1 MAEVVALA
9 DYSVEIEGEKFNICN
24 VPDEKSKLVE
34 AKKKVVLN
42 NLNLNELISGLKRSG
57 NLLFLAYN
65 GVAGF
70 GELRAATN
78 GLQDKLAVLCR
89 DSELALDRFARQTAV
104 ILDKLQRN
112 FRYLTEGKEA
122 AALAFLR
129 QCADTANQ
137 MATEASGL
145 ATRFDKLADETMAV
159 CAKTEVQQGNTDE
172 EKRKLE
178 EDVADL
184 KAKAAN
190 AKKLSEELAVLRTKL
205 QKLYDEAKAKADT
218 AAERGFA
225 LSMVSAIMGPIAQGL
240 GTFGGMYASI
250 ATGAGA
256 MGAVRGAT
264 SAPSAPNTPP
274 PAPTPSSPEKT
285 AAEKKVEEANTA
297 KKTAETELETATK
310 DLQTKESERNTAIQT
325 AAKKANDEALAK
337 EKAQTEQ
344 EKLDKDPTNSKLTE
358 VAQNAKTAAE
368 TATRDKEEAE
378 KDKKKKEDAA
388 VAAKKTLEEKQAAMA
403 TAAAAVTAAGRT
415 LETAASN
422 LATAG
427 AGMMDLAQT
436 YETEKEKYLN
446 KLLEYQEQETTALAN
461 MAEYAVRMT
470 SVTSAVEVHKTVSQS
485 LCQAIAA
492 FNAVA
497 QVLRN
502 AALFWT
508 QMADACKAL
517 ASQGVQSTIKAFS
530 ELPEADRL
538 EMWKDESFK
547 REAVDYMAQ
556 WKALELICRDYSKAA
571 GETREEVQANIVRSP
586 SPEESMTL
594 TPELAKTLLLD
605 ASRSRATA
613 EAKGAAIKSEMKP
626 KEQKAA

>member
-70 GELRAATN
+70 GELRAGTN
-78 GLQDKLAVLCR
+78 ALQDKLGKLCT
-89 DSELALDRFARQTAV
+89 DSELALDRFARRTAT

-122 AALAFLR
+122 TALAFLK

-137 MATEASGL
+137 MATEASDL
-145 ATRFDKLADETMAV
+145 AIRFDKLADETMV
-159 CAKTEVQQGNTDE
+159 LCGKTEIQQGKTDE

-178 EDVADL
+178 QDVADL
-184 KAKAAN
+184 KGKAAN

-205 QKLYDEAKAKADT
+205 QKLYDEAKSKADT

-240 GTFGGMYASI
+240 GTFASV

-256 MGAVRGAT
+256 MGALRGAT
-264 SAPSAPNTPP
+264 SATSAPNTPP
-274 PAPTPSSPEKT
+274 PAPAPSSPEKT

-297 KKTAETELETATK
+297 KKAAETELETAKK
-310 DLQTKESERNTAIQT
+310 DLQTKESEKNTAIQT
-325 AAKKANDEALAK
+325 AAKKANDETLAK
-337 EKAQTEQ
+337 ERAQTEQ
-344 EKLDKDPTNSKLTE
+344 EKLDKDPTNSKLKE
-358 VAQNAKTAAE
+358 AAQTAKTAAE
-368 TATRDKEEAE
+368 TATKDKEEAE

-403 TAAAAVTAAGRT
+403 TAVAAITAAGRT

-470 SVTSAVEVHKTVSQS
+470 SVTSDVEVHKTVSQS

-517 ASQGVQSTIKAFS
+517 ASEGVQSTVKAFS
-530 ELPEADRL
+530 ELPPADRL

-571 GETREEVQANIVRSP
+571 GETREEVQANIIRSP
-586 SPEESMTL
+586 TPEESMRL

-605 ASRSRATA
+605 ASRSKATA
-613 EAKGAAIKSEMKP
+613 EAKGAAIKNEIKP